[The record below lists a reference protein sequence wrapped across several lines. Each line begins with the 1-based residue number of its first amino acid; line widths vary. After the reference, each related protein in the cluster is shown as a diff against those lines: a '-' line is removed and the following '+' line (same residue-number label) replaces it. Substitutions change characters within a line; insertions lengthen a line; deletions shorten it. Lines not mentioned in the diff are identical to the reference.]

1 MGLPGAVQRR
11 TSTGYLLYSTQVHLF
26 QDVQVLC
33 TFVLETTMCTSI
45 CTFETFS
52 NKHCTII
59 CIFNTCQLSI
69 QKRVLLKLSK
79 SNHYNHMCT
88 FRTLKQSLQSQVLL
102 TTVLS
107 NHTNHRELTYLL
119 TIIII
124 ICNLLVV
131 LALA

>member
-1 MGLPGAVQRR
+1 MIKEGQVRGTCCIVQKCTYADT
-11 TSTGYLLYSTQVHLF
+11 TSIVS
-26 QDVQVLC
+26 
-33 TFVLETTMCTSI
+33 TFVLGTTLCTST

-69 QKRVLLKLSK
+69 QKRVLLKLPK

-124 ICNLLVV
+124 IRNLLFV